1 MWNTENQIRD
11 RKLALAAGGYAE
23 PEKEPRGGKLSTA
36 GAMATGVL
44 VTLEIMVAGAML
56 LNLDFHGMDMIAVF
70 LVFLVIY
77 FGVVA
82 ALTDR

>member
-11 RKLALAAGGYAE
+11 KKLALAAGGYAE
-23 PEKEPRGGKLSTA
+23 QEKNRRGGKLSMA
-36 GAMATGVL
+36 GAMAMGIL

-56 LNLDFHGMDMIAVF
+56 FNLDFHGMDMIAVF
-70 LVFLVIY
+70 LVFLVVY

-82 ALTDR
+82 MLTDK